1 MNALLRTEL
10 RLFLR
15 EPLVVFFAVA
25 FPSLLVGILGNVPGF
40 HDPQQGIGG
49 RAVADEVVGQPGGEV
64 LGSRGHAST
73 VVPGRGDAR
82 RTRGASS
89 GHVAPD
95 GCGTAAVVT

>member
-1 MNALLRTEL
+1 MAGAHQARQHGHERALFRAD
-10 RLFLR
+10 
-15 EPLVVFFAVA
+15 LVDNVA
-25 FPSLLVGILGNVPGF
+25 GEALGGLG
-40 HDPQQGIGG
+40 DQITQQGIGG
-49 RAVADEVVGQPGGEV
+49 RAVADEIVGQPGGEV